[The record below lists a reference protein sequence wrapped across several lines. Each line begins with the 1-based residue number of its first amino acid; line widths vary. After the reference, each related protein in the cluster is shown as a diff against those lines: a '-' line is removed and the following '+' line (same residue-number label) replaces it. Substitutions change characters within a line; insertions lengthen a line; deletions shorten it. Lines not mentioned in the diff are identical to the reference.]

1 MDANLRIMGFCGVDD
16 SVSPEL
22 LQLVSDKYPFVEWGV
37 LFRSDLEGSP
47 RYPSMD
53 WVLRLAALGRSSG
66 TMRLAGHLCGD
77 RCQQVLSGDAAFLLH
92 LSTLGFQRVQIN
104 ATAAIKVLLDPMDT
118 QLYVANLKRCMQEV
132 PRLEFIVQCNQ
143 ETEALWKPL
152 VNDTTVPANMS
163 ILYDASCGTGI
174 RVNSFPAPSLYPHI
188 PCGYAGGIGRQ
199 HRMLVNR

>member
-1 MDANLRIMGFCGVDD
+1 VDD

-53 WVLRLAALGRSSG
+53 WILRLAALGRSSG
-66 TMRLAGHLCGD
+66 IMRLAGHLCGD
-77 RCQQVLSGDAAFLLH
+77 RCQQVLSGDATFLLH
-92 LSTLGFQRVQIN
+92 LSALGFQRVQIN
-104 ATAAIKVLLDPMDT
+104 ATAANKVLLDPMDA
-118 QLYVANLKRCMQEV
+118 QLYVANLMRCMQEV

-152 VNDTTVPANMS
+152 VDGNTSPTNMS
-163 ILYDASCGTGI
+163 ILYDASCGTGV

-188 PCGYAGGIGRQ
+188 PCGYAGGIGS
-199 HRMLVNR
+199 MLVNR